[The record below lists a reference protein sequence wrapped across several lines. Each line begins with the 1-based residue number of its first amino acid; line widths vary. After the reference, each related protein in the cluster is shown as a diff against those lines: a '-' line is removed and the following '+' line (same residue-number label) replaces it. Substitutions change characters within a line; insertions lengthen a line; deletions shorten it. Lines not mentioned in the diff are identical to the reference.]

1 MLDTHTSSHR
11 FPGGLTRQPARRASH
26 ARRGPSEPLRIAVLG
41 PSRHPVAEPY
51 AGGLESFVGTLVDG
65 LRARGHQVL
74 LFAGAGSP
82 GVQPEVLGGGSWAAD
97 DLARTDS
104 SMPAAE
110 FMSEHHDHLRVMT
123 ALRTTYAGHVD
134 VVHNNS
140 LHYLPLA
147 LADTLPVPVVT
158 SLHTPP
164 TPWLTSALAAGGG
177 SAAFTCVSGFTAAQ
191 WSPHVSSVQ
200 VVPNGV
206 VPRRWRLGPGRGGLL
221 WFGRIVPEKAP
232 HLALRA
238 AALAGR
244 HLDLVGPVADRAY
257 FAAEVEPLLG
267 ANATYRGHLGGHD
280 LSGAV
285 GNASAVL
292 VTPVWDEPFGLVCA
306 EAAMSG
312 TPVVA
317 FDRGGIREV
326 LSPGGTTAMGRVVP
340 PDDVAALAAAVDDVL
355 GLDRR
360 EVRRHALEHLSFDGV
375 VDAYERL
382 YARVLGRWSDTSEG
396 GVEDQ
401 VEVAAS

>member
-11 FPGGLTRQPARRASH
+11 LPGGLTRHPVRRASH
-26 ARRGPSEPLRIAVLG
+26 GRRGPLDPLRIAVIG
-41 PSRHPVAEPY
+41 PSAHAIVEPY

-65 LRARGHQVL
+65 LRSRGHQVL

-82 GVQPEVLGGGSWAAD
+82 GIQPEVLRGGTWRPD
-97 DLARTDS
+97 DLARADS
-104 SMPAAE
+104 SMPAAG
-110 FMSEHHDHLRVMT
+110 FMTEHHDHLRVMN
-123 ALRTTYAGHVD
+123 ALRTTYADEVD

-140 LHYLPLA
+140 LHYLPVSLA
-147 LADTLPVPVVT
+147 ETLPAPVVT
-158 SLHTPP
+158 TLHTPP
-164 TPWLTSALAAGGG
+164 TPWLTSAIAAGGG
-177 SAAFTCVSGFTAAQ
+177 SAAFTCVSEFTAAQ
-191 WSPHVSSVQ
+191 WAPHLPKVQ

-206 VPRRWRLGPGRGGLL
+206 GHRRWRLGSGRGGLL

-244 HLDLVGPVADRAY
+244 HLDVVGPIADPAY

-267 ANATYRGHLGGHD
+267 EHGTYRGHLGGVE
-280 LSGAV
+280 LSRAV
-285 GNASAVL
+285 GDASVVL
-292 VTPVWDEPFGLVCA
+292 VTPAWDEPFGLVCA
-306 EAAMSG
+306 EAAMTG

-326 LSPGGTTAMGRVVP
+326 LSPGGTTAMGSVVP
-340 PDDVAALAAAVDDVL
+340 ADDVAAMAAALDRVRL
-355 GLDRR
+355 LDRR
-360 EVRRHALEHLSFDGV
+360 EVRRTALEHFSFEGV

-382 YARVLGRWSDTSEG
+382 YARVLGRLSGTTG
-396 GVEDQ
+396 DQ